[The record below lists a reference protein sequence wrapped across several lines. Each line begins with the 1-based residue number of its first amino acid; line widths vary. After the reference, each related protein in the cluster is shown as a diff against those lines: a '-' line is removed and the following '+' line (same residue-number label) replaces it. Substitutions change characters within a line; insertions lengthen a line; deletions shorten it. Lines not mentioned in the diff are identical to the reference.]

1 MITLMV
7 VVIDEGFNFG
17 FTIIWQELV
26 FQQDAVLQSLMITFD
41 FALNLVV
48 LRCTT
53 QVLDA
58 FVLQSLCQF
67 ARGLAGSIVDD

>member
-1 MITLMV
+1 MV
-7 VVIDEGFNFG
+7 VVNNEGLNLNFSIG
-17 FTIIWQELV
+17 RQEEI